1 LVSGKRNHTGY
12 VKNEPQAY
20 SRLCGRTAAAI
31 KLHHPGAKTA
41 IWLLFVENG
50 MMGHQYSSDAESE
63 QTQFFLTATERCLKE
78 LSRARDF
85 ITRMQRPEV
94 ILLFIHSI
102 IKIPVLLKTAVGKY
116 IGKLLPTRH
125 AN

>member
-1 LVSGKRNHTGY
+1 
-12 VKNEPQAY
+12 
-20 SRLCGRTAAAI
+20 
-31 KLHHPGAKTA
+31 
-41 IWLLFVENG
+41 
-50 MMGHQYSSDAESE
+50 
-63 QTQFFLTATERCLKE
+63 
-78 LSRARDF
+78 
-85 ITRMQRPEV
+85 MQRPEV